1 MGDEGANFPYWAKYS
16 NGCSLGS
23 ISAIGAELQCVQ
35 CGNLAETASNR
46 TRMEADIL
54 TFHHHE
60 GAYCRAIAAE
70 HGFLAATEQ
79 SVIGFGNRDGTD
91 RGPAEQGWGV

>member
-1 MGDEGANFPYWAKYS
+1 MGDEGGALPL
-16 NGCSLGS
+16 LGK
-23 ISAIGAELQCVQ
+23 IFKLLLARFHFCDWRRTTVRTIRKI
-35 CGNLAETASNR
+35 AETASNR

-60 GAYCRAIAAE
+60 GAYRRATSAE
-70 HGFLAATEQ
+70 HGFLTATEQ